1 MPEKPPSW
9 SPFGEVGQVPI
20 AVSQDVNT
28 AGVDPSSGQDA
39 HSLASQIVRQQ
50 LPVIFRFIANQR
62 QQIEISGR
70 DIRKATLPL
79 EDMDVHYSYIQGL
92 ERMHFHVSPRAGPP
106 TPPEEQLLVGEPT
119 LPEVPKPPEVTEPE
133 LPQVPEAKI
142 PEAKIPELEKPPE
155 KPKEEELE
163 KEAEKKAFGHPNF
176 LTIDVPYGLAVEF
189 GDGAGDP

>member
-28 AGVDPSSGQDA
+28 AGVDPSSGQNA
-39 HSLASQIVRQQ
+39 HALAQQIVRQQ
-50 LPVIFRFIANQR
+50 LPVIFRFVANQR
-62 QQIEISGR
+62 QQIELSGR

-79 EDMDVHYSYIQGL
+79 EDLDVYYSYILGL
-92 ERMHFHVSPRAGPP
+92 ERLHFHVSPRAEPP
-106 TPPEEQLLVGEPT
+106 IPPGEQFLLEEPT
-119 LPEVPKPPEVTEPE
+119 FPEVPKPPEVPEFE

-142 PEAKIPELEKPPE
+142 PEAKIPELEKPLE
-155 KPKEEELE
+155 KPKEEQPEE
-163 KEAEKKAFGHPNF
+163 EVEKKAFGHPNF